1 MTSPMTTAPPP
12 ILPHQTPTK
21 KTWTVGTLSYDR
33 RGLITVF
40 AWLLWGDFCLYLMD
54 AGVGLNLVPLQLKKH
69 GASNLLIGIV
79 TGTLFSFMAVIL
91 CPIVSTWSDRYR
103 SRLGRRIP
111 FMLFATPPLALFL
124 TLIGFSP
131 AMANWLKS
139 ISPHLLT
146 GISAGGLTVAL
157 ITMMF
162 VCYKFFDIFPQ
173 SVYYY
178 VWADV
183 IPPQLM
189 GTFAC
194 LFRVCSTLG
203 VLVFNRYLLRY
214 CDDHPA
220 AICLGAAGLYTV
232 SFLMLCWQVKEGD
245 YPAPEPAPPGPPVS
259 RAMQSVLRFFREC
272 FTHSFY
278 WKYYLLNLC
287 FVGGF
292 MSFRDFL
299 IFYGQQDVKMNLADY
314 GRLMS
319 LRDGVQILIFLCL
332 GPIVDRLH
340 PLRAGLGGL
349 VMVFVAALCSF
360 FFIRS
365 PGSFSFWVI
374 IIFATVAIFQGAT
387 GALGPRLLPRTHY
400 GQFCAASAL
409 VFHFG
414 QMLLKPVLGA
424 LMDHFGNVALFP
436 WFFSFAG
443 MGIVFMVLV
452 YRDWK
457 RLGGDESYV
466 PPLATISREER
477 AFEVIVKH

>member
-1 MTSPMTTAPPP
+1 MTTAPPP

-131 AMANWLKS
+131 SMANWLKS

-178 VWADV
+178 VWAAV

-220 AICLGAAGLYTV
+220 AICLGAAGVYMV
-232 SFLMLCWQVKEGD
+232 SFLLICFFVKEGE
-245 YPAPEPAPPGPPVS
+245 YPPAERAGPTVG
-259 RAMQSVLRFFREC
+259 RFFREC
-272 FTHSFY
+272 YTHPFY
-278 WKYYLLNLC
+278 WKYYGFVLC
-287 FVGGF
+287 FLTGF
-292 MSFRDFL
+292 FSFRDFL
-299 IFYGQQDVKMNLADY
+299 IFYGQREMKMDLARFGNVMAVRDV
-314 GRLMS
+314 
-319 LRDGVQILIFLCL
+319 VQIGVFLAL

-340 PLRAGLGGL
+340 PMRAGMIGL
-349 VMVFVAALCSF
+349 
-360 FFIRS
+360 
-365 PGSFSFWVI
+365 
-374 IIFATVAIFQGAT
+374 
-387 GALGPRLLPRTHY
+387 
-400 GQFCAASAL
+400 
-409 VFHFG
+409 
-414 QMLLKPVLGA
+414 
-424 LMDHFGNVALFP
+424 
-436 WFFSFAG
+436 
-443 MGIVFMVLV
+443 
-452 YRDWK
+452 
-457 RLGGDESYV
+457 
-466 PPLATISREER
+466 
-477 AFEVIVKH
+477 